1 MLYFRKP
8 RPPLDRFVECLW
20 HSAGYAPAHDRERV
34 LPTGTVELVFD
45 LRNERIRIF
54 DDEHDTV
61 GGCFGGAIVTG
72 AQSRY
77 FVLETSQQSAVAG
90 VHFRPGGA
98 YPFLG
103 LPLGKI
109 MDGHV
114 GLEDIWGQQA
124 FELREQLQEAQ
135 TSSMLFAVLETALL
149 ERLQEPTAS
158 YLAVVDAVGQ
168 ISAGPS
174 ISRIRQISDST
185 GYSPK
190 RFIRLFHDAVGLTPK
205 LFCRV
210 QRFQMLLDGIVGGGH
225 IEWSR
230 AALDCGYCDQ
240 SHMIRDF
247 RAFSGLTPLAY
258 RPVEADRKNH
268 VALR

>member
-1 MLYFRKP
+1 MLSLRKP
-8 RPPLDRFVECLW
+8 GAPLDRFVECLW
-20 HSAGYAPAHDRERV
+20 HSAGYAPSHGKERV

-45 LRNERIRIF
+45 LRNERIRLF
-54 DDEHDTV
+54 DDENDTA
-61 GGCFGGAIVTG
+61 GGCFSAAVVTG

-77 FVLETSQQSAVAG
+77 FVLETSQQSAVVG
-90 VHFRPGGA
+90 VYFRPGGA
-98 YPFLG
+98 FPFLG
-103 LPLGKI
+103 LPLSEI

-114 GLEDIWGQQA
+114 GLEDIWGQHA
-124 FELREQLQEAQ
+124 FELREQLQEAK
-135 TSSMLFAVLETALL
+135 TSLTLFDVLENALL
-149 ERLQEPTAS
+149 KRLREPTAT
-158 YLAVVDAVGQ
+158 YLAVVDAVAQ

-174 ISRIRQISDST
+174 LSRVRQISDSM
-185 GYSPK
+185 GYNPK

-247 RAFSGLTPLAY
+247 RAFSGLTPMAY
-258 RPVEADRKNH
+258 QPVEAHRKNH
-268 VALR
+268 VALT